1 MQEFGHE
8 KAWLY
13 CGGGDFGLGQ
23 RSRSAGAIGR
33 WLGHIG
39 RRIRRNRGRWRYI
52 EPINIDQPLDIRAIR
67 FVAVGHDAST
77 GHSTRPVQLVSVQR
91 DPNITNNAKLAVE
104 HVADDARLTN
114 LEHSR

>member
-13 CGGGDFGLGQ
+13 CGRGDFGLGQ

-39 RRIRRNRGRWRYI
+39 RRIRHNRGRWRYIRRTSAVIISNFPIDIDEPVDI
-52 EPINIDQPLDIRAIR
+52 EPINIDQPLGIRAIR
-67 FVAVGHDAST
+67 FVAVDHDAST
-77 GHSTRPVQLVSVQR
+77 GHSTRPVQLVSV
-91 DPNITNNAKLAVE
+91 
-104 HVADDARLTN
+104 
-114 LEHSR
+114 